1 MSVEN
6 SYRKVKTTK
15 STRDLNQHI
24 RADEDELNM
33 HYPKLFLSATGNEL
47 PVKDFRGQLEWRQA
61 TMLPI
66 AKELVSPIAAP
77 PTQVNGDVYLLNSGL
92 SSIAIKDILFQSG
105 NQVKYVVDT
114 GASTAAVTVGSF
126 LRVKSAA
133 FTVNNGTFKVV
144 TVTATEITV
153 VNPFRQNN
161 LDDETATSPAVATA
175 AHADWDENG
184 EGDWVQ
190 YHSLDDF

>member
-114 GASTAAVTVGSF
+114 GASTAAVTVG
-126 LRVKSAA
+126 
-133 FTVNNGTFKVV
+133 
-144 TVTATEITV
+144 
-153 VNPFRQNN
+153 
-161 LDDETATSPAVATA
+161 
-175 AHADWDENG
+175 
-184 EGDWVQ
+184 
-190 YHSLDDF
+190 